1 MIFQTSK
8 KQNTINNMKKRT
20 LTTIVCL
27 FFLSQ
32 VLLNATTVLNDSWS
46 NVVGGKSSDQTTTWW
61 SSAEAIRITNNVL
74 LYQKD
79 CGGWTKNVNMQLV
92 LTDAQKTALIVDKP
106 KNTEATIDNS
116 ACLYELLYL
125 SKVYKAISSDSL
137 KNMIKSSFTKGIL
150 YYLKAQYVNGGWPQF
165 YPLKSGYYTHITYND
180 NAMVNVMNN
189 LKHVYLKDTYYSI
202 ILSDSIANAAKIAFD
217 KGVNCILKTQYT
229 QKFKLTTWCAQHDE
243 KTLLPANARAYELAS
258 LSGGESANIIKLLMS
273 LSIQSK
279 EIKRAIYS
287 SVAWYDGVRI
297 KGQRLESFTNSDG
310 LSDLR
315 VVSIATA
322 ADMWGRFYTLADN
335 RPFFCDRDGIMKFSL
350 AEIGYERRNGY
361 SWYNTS
367 GNDVMTAY
375 STWLPK
381 YGTTILASPLPN
393 ASFANTDTI
402 PVMAF
407 ANKTTGST
415 LKKFDLIID
424 NQTSQSLTTFT
435 LSTPLTGLTAGT
447 HTVIVKSEYA
457 NGFIESD
464 TCTFKVTGST
474 ATSSMF
480 ETKKNLICY
489 PNPSSNGF
497 TIDMQGA
504 EMTRVEILN
513 LQGQQVF
520 SSNPFQTKL
529 FINKNALN
537 SGVYIVQ
544 ARDVNNN
551 LSVQKV
557 TVEP

>member
-1 MIFQTSK
+1 MK
-8 KQNTINNMKKRT
+8 RLLKKRNLILITT
-20 LTTIVCL
+20 LFC
-27 FFLSQ
+27 LSQ
-32 VLLNATTVLNDSWS
+32 VSLNATTVLNDTWS
-46 NVVGGKSSDQTTTWW
+46 NVVNGKSSDQTTVWW
-61 SSAEAIRITNNVL
+61 SSPEAIRITNNVL

-79 CGGWTKNVNMQLV
+79 CGGWTKNINMQLV

-125 SKVYKAISSDSL
+125 SKVYKAITSDSL
-137 KNMIKSSFTKGIL
+137 KNVIKTSFTKGIL
-150 YYLKAQYVNGGWPQF
+150 YYMKAQYANGGWPQF

-202 ILSDSIANAAKIAFD
+202 ILSDSIANLAKNAFD
-217 KGVNCILKTQYT
+217 KGVNCILKTQYI
-229 QKFKLTTWCAQHDE
+229 QKSKLSTWCAQHDE
-243 KTLLPANARAYELAS
+243 KTLLPANARAYELIS
-258 LSGGESANIIKLLMS
+258 LSGAESANIIKLLMG
-273 LSIQSK
+273 LSTQSK

-297 KGQRLESFTNSDG
+297 KGQRLESFTNTDG
-310 LSDLR
+310 LSDKR
-315 VVSIATA
+315 VVLDATA

-375 STWLPK
+375 NTWLPK

-393 ASFANTDTI
+393 SSFVNADTI
-402 PVMAF
+402 PLMAF

-424 NQTSQSLTTFT
+424 NQTAQSVTSYTMN
-435 LSTPLTGLTAGT
+435 TPITGLKAGS
-447 HTVIVKSEYA
+447 HTIIVKSEFT
-457 NGFIESD
+457 NGVIESD
-464 TCTFKVTGST
+464 TCTVKISGPS
-474 ATSSMF
+474 ATTSLYGNDN
-480 ETKKNLICY
+480 KLVCY

-497 TIDMQGA
+497 TIDMKGT
-504 EMTRVEILN
+504 EMASIEIFN
-513 LQGQQVF
+513 LHGQQMLCAK
-520 SSNPFQTKL
+520 PFQTKL
-529 FINKNALN
+529 FVSRKTVNP
-537 SGVYIVQ
+537 GVYFVQ
-544 ARDVNNN
+544 VRDIDNN
-551 LSVQKV
+551 LSTQKII
-557 TVEP
+557 VEP

>member
-1 MIFQTSK
+1 M
-8 KQNTINNMKKRT
+8 
-20 LTTIVCL
+20 
-27 FFLSQ
+27 
-32 VLLNATTVLNDSWS
+32 
-46 NVVGGKSSDQTTTWW
+46 
-61 SSAEAIRITNNVL
+61 
-74 LYQKD
+74 
-79 CGGWTKNVNMQLV
+79 
-92 LTDAQKTALIVDKP
+92 
-106 KNTEATIDNS
+106 
-116 ACLYELLYL
+116 YELLYL
-125 SKVYKAISSDSL
+125 SKVYKAITNDSL
-137 KNMIKSSFTKGIL
+137 KNVIKSSFTMGIL
-150 YYLKAQYVNGGWPQF
+150 YYLKAQYANGGWPQF

-243 KTLLPANARAYELAS
+243 KTLLPANARNYELAS
-258 LSGGESANIIKLLMS
+258 LSGGESASIIKLLMS
-273 LSIQSK
+273 LSTQSK

-287 SVAWYDGVRI
+287 SVAWYDVVRI

-310 LSDLR
+310 LSDKR
-315 VVSIATA
+315 VVLDATA

-375 STWLPK
+375 NTWLPN
-381 YGTTILASPLPN
+381 YGSTILASPLPN

-424 NQTSQSLTTFT
+424 NQVSQTFTTFT
-435 LSTPLTGLTAGT
+435 INTSLTGLQAGT
-447 HTVIVKSEYA
+447 HTLIVKSEYA

-464 TCTFKVTGST
+464 TCTIKITGISAIST
-474 ATSSMF
+474 LS
-480 ETKKNLICY
+480 ENKNNMICY
-489 PNPSSNGF
+489 PNPSTNGF
-497 TIDMQGA
+497 TIDLQG
-504 EMTRVEILN
+504 TEIANVQIFN

-520 SSNPFQTKL
+520 NANPLQTKI
-529 FINKNALN
+529 FINKNTLTP
-537 SGVYIVQ
+537 GIYFVHIK
-544 ARDVNNN
+544 DIVNN
-551 LSVQKV
+551 LWVQKV
-557 TVEP
+557 IVES

>member
-1 MIFQTSK
+1 MMNIIK
-8 KQNTINNMKKRT
+8 KGHLVLI
-20 LTTIVCL
+20 ISL
-27 FFLSQ
+27 FCLSQ
-32 VLLNATTVLNDSWS
+32 ISLNATTVLNDTWS
-46 NVVGGKSSDQTTTWW
+46 NVVNGKSSDQTSAWW

-79 CGGWTKNVNMQLV
+79 CGGWTKNINMQLV

-137 KNMIKSSFTKGIL
+137 KNVIKTSFTKGIL
-150 YYLKAQYVNGGWPQF
+150 YYLKAQYANGGWPQF

-180 NAMVNVMNN
+180 NAIINVMNN
-189 LKHVYLKDTYYSI
+189 LRHVYLKDTNYSI
-202 ILSDSIANAAKIAFD
+202 ILSDSIANVAKIAFD
-217 KGVNCILKTQYT
+217 KGVNCILKTQYI
-229 QKFKLTTWCAQHDE
+229 QKSKLTTWCAQHDE
-243 KTLLPANARAYELAS
+243 KTLLPTNARAYELAS

-273 LSIQSK
+273 LTTQTK

-287 SVAWYDGVRI
+287 SVTWYDGVRI
-297 KGQRLESFTNSDG
+297 KGQRVESFTNTDG

-315 VVSIATA
+315 VVLDATA
-322 ADMWGRFYTLADN
+322 ADMWARFYTLAGN

-375 STWLPK
+375 NTWLPK

-393 ASFANTDTI
+393 ASFVNTDTI
-402 PVMAF
+402 PLMAF

-424 NQTSQSLTTFT
+424 NQTSQSFTTFT
-435 LSTPLTGLTAGT
+435 MNSPITGLKAGS
-447 HTVIVKSEYA
+447 HTIIVKSEFA
-457 NGFIESD
+457 NGVIESD
-464 TCTFKVTGST
+464 TCTVKITGTS
-474 ATSSMF
+474 ATTTLYGSDN
-480 ETKKNLICY
+480 KLVCY
-489 PNPSSNGF
+489 PNPSANGF
-497 TIDMQGA
+497 TIDMQGT
-504 EMTRVEILN
+504 EMASVQLFN

-520 SSNPFQTKL
+520 NTNTSQTKL
-529 FINKNALN
+529 FISKNEVN
-537 SGVYIVQ
+537 SGVYFVQ
-544 ARDVNNN
+544 VKDINNN
-551 LSVQKV
+551 LSAQKII
-557 TVEP
+557 VEP